1 MYSTGAMP
9 DLEEEEESPGKVQGK
24 SDTTVTL

>member
-9 DLEEEEESPGKVQGK
+9 DLEEEESPGKVQGK